1 MSFSMKVCNRKRN
14 FVGHYTSLMSF
25 HSKEGKRKGHGY
37 FITVLIYENI
47 KIMLHNK
54 GFPLLLESVFHING
68 GEDDGR

>member
-1 MSFSMKVCNRKRN
+1 
-14 FVGHYTSLMSF
+14 MSF